1 MASINNWV
9 NDELHKILGYSDS
22 ATVNFMIAQAK
33 KSTDPEN
40 FIQRLQ
46 AMGEFDQADSKV
58 RAFATQLLNKVPHAG
73 F

>member
-33 KSTDPEN
+33 KSTDPDN

-46 AMGEFDQADSKV
+46 EMGEFDQADSKV
-58 RAFATQLLNKVPHAG
+58 RTFATQLLNKVPHAG